1 MCFVRSELPMVAS
14 PIFLINL
21 DRRKDLANKPQGY
34 ERSNR
39 STNQKDSKAH
49 QKHVSK
55 VEQISEEHL
64 TRFERFEPKDTV
76 KEEEE

>member
-1 MCFVRSELPMVAS
+1 MIP
-14 PIFLINL
+14 FLINL
-21 DRRKDLANKPQGY
+21 DRREDLANKPQGY
-34 ERSNR
+34 ECSNR

-64 TRFERFEPKDTV
+64 ARLKRIEPKDTV
-76 KEEEE
+76 EEEAE